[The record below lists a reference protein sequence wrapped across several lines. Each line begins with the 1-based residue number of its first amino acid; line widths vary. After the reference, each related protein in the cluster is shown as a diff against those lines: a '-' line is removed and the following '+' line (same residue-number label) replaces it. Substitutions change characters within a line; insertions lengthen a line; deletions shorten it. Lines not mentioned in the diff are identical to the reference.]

1 VAGCWWG
8 SVQIRRKVWRSHSH
22 YHVQIRTCF
31 RNQIMTYRSKLVP
44 DSVFVSC
51 IVSWSSR
58 RSGLLSKDLW
68 SIQLGT
74 CWSFSVN
81 SIACLLLGYYFI
93 VDSIRCLV
101 LGLAVLGKYKVLQR
115 VLVSRR
121 FASSCI
127 YRCWNGLQVWC
138 LLLSDKVP
146 FRMHWPAYC
155 HLHINGMFLLPACL
169 VAQSFCSYNCPNLWK
184 LSDVVSL
191 YIGKSPVVPKG
202 VNLERNDH

>member
-1 VAGCWWG
+1 MSIVRILFHCSAWISSAWK
-8 SVQIRRKVWRSHSH
+8 VQ
-22 YHVQIRTCF
+22 
-31 RNQIMTYRSKLVP
+31 
-44 DSVFVSC
+44 
-51 IVSWSSR
+51 
-58 RSGLLSKDLW
+58 
-68 SIQLGT
+68 
-74 CWSFSVN
+74 SF
-81 SIACLLLGYYFI
+81 
-93 VDSIRCLV
+93 
-101 LGLAVLGKYKVLQR
+101 R

-127 YRCWNGLQVWC
+127 YNCWNGLQVWC

-155 HLHINGMFLLPACL
+155 HLHINGMSLLPACL
-169 VAQSFCSYNCPNLWK
+169 VAQSICRYNCPNLWR

>member
-1 VAGCWWG
+1 MFLLAVLFPGLPLGLDYFLRIDELYNWE
-8 SVQIRRKVWRSHSH
+8 
-22 YHVQIRTCF
+22 
-31 RNQIMTYRSKLVP
+31 LVEA
-44 DSVFVSC
+44 
-51 IVSWSSR
+51 
-58 RSGLLSKDLW
+58 
-68 SIQLGT
+68 
-74 CWSFSVN
+74 FSVN

-93 VDSIRCLV
+93 VDSIRCP
-101 LGLAVLGKYKVLQR
+101 VLGKYKALRR
-115 VLVSRR
+115 VLVSRS

-155 HLHINGMFLLPACL
+155 HLHINGMSLLPACL
-169 VAQSFCSYNCPNLWK
+169 VAQSFCRYNCPNLWK